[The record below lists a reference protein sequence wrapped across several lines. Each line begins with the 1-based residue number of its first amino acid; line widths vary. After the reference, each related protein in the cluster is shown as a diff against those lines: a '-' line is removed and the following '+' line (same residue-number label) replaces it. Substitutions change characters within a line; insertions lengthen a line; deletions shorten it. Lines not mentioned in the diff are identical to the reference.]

1 VTDRTLRLC
10 VGALAAAGLAVSAY
24 LTWAR
29 YADATISCTTGGCET
44 VQSSTYS
51 AVAGVPVS
59 VLGLLAYAF
68 LLATATS
75 AGELARAAGAAVA
88 LAAFAFSA
96 YLLYLQLAVIGA
108 VCDWCVVND
117 AIVTALVPFA
127 VLRLRPSLVPAPR

>member
-1 VTDRTLRLC
+1 MTDRTLRLC

-88 LAAFAFSA
+88 VAAFAFSA

-117 AIVTALVPFA
+117 AIVTALVPLA